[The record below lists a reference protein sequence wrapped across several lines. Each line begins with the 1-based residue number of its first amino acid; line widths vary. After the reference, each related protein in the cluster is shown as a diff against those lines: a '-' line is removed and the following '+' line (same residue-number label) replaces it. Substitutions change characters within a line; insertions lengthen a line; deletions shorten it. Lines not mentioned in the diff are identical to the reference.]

1 MRLRRKEKSFEEN
14 LKFAIKAWQSVEFT
28 LSTKY
33 EVVLQWIS
41 EHMELN
47 VEDLLEE
54 DMKELLKL
62 RAQPG
67 LVRKDVK
74 TAFISWCLRM
84 ASSYDHKTR
93 KWCELLTLMLEFEP
107 LQDLFRMDY
116 KLHAQVFEAI
126 FYGYERYLE
135 NRRVDGKEF
144 LNTHETEFV
153 ASILNT
159 LKDTI
164 KRCGDV
170 KLFETA
176 FTSTIL
182 NALVNVLLT
191 MRTAKVDFIQE
202 LTEIEGLLYIEMK
215 DSQLI
220 DRIMKM
226 PLHVRLLALECSIL
240 NRRCVDEYIK
250 CLINTIFYAFVTN
263 QTIAN
268 DTSLNMTMAAYVL
281 EMFCRHDVN
290 LNLYITKN
298 QTALQFLGEHI
309 FEVVKN
315 FKGDHLKEVLMIL
328 CAALR
333 LNPLI
338 LENNVFKI
346 TVSVI
351 LEKKSGDLEEKH
363 LFEEYLVLLMDMFR
377 RLSRAEKFVSYLL
390 KTLNECLEKDNVFST
405 NKRKCIDKAEDMPA
419 KKKKKGKS
427 AKTESN
433 VVICPKYLNIQFEDF
448 FKPVLTQKKSVE
460 NTDLSASASF
470 VTLQNYWP
478 SNPVGIAF
486 SRIITGLVSKPSLI
500 IWKKL
505 LFALKE
511 LLESFQ
517 DTKTLNEQ
525 QLFQLDFHVA
535 LLSQYFAGCKLAE
548 KSEHFIEDLNSQREF
563 TRDVLQSFGKFI
575 LEREHQTRTM
585 AAFLEVSFFATSL
598 ELIIA
603 FYRPDGCVHD
613 SLQPSNILC
622 KLHGFLSLEEWILI
636 QQRVLNFGQSTCKFL
651 LQRLQH
657 QKTQSSLLLLGSVQD
672 KLQIERSIATSD
684 GEQIHTLLK
693 CNNGQWLISQLSR
706 SAKASI
712 AAHFT
717 TSNNLK
723 DLLPLIRQDSALL
736 EFVSLDIYEHICSS
750 FSSKNNLLKSIS
762 CYFDEM
768 RQCVDT
774 SVCETL
780 IKRLIDI
787 IKDRAEEEYKVKNID
802 VDEIKTRLELL
813 SQLPVGHLR
822 RQRKTIIFAIHLC
835 LYRDLKCGKEDELAV
850 QALEIMKGV

>member
-135 NRRVDGKEF
+135 NRSVDGKEF

-405 NKRKCIDKAEDMPA
+405 NKRKCIDNAEDMPA

-433 VVICPKYLNIQFEDF
+433 VVICPKYLNILFEDF

-470 VTLQNYWP
+470 ATLQNYWP
-478 SNPVGIAF
+478 SNPVGVAF
-486 SRIITGLVSKPSLI
+486 SRIITGLVSKPSLV

-684 GEQIHTLLK
+684 GEQIQTLLK

-723 DLLPLIRQDSALL
+723 DLLPLIRQDSELL

-835 LYRDLKCGKEDELAV
+835 LYRDLKCGKEDELAA